1 MRGAMTRVAVDRT
14 TRAACNAWFVNMESD
29 EDLFQ
34 AIEDILSFVDLVVPS
49 EIALEQSRIGDVF
62 GCAAVRRLAD
72 LLRAETALARSDN
85 TATSR
90 VIGRA
95 AIETW
100 LWALYLLL
108 DPDAAVDR
116 LVAESEGHHRRRLI
130 GINRLWE
137 RIASLRSSDL
147 DEPSPAPSR
156 AGTADPDI
164 RQLAEATADAMRRH
178 GYNGDRPD
186 GKYHNE
192 YRWDSM
198 YDAHPSFDLL
208 MRYFELDESR
218 GNATIFRTAQPRDD
232 DARRGVGGAFDTA
245 RLLLEALGVYSRT
258 RGVRVERSAFERMNE
273 IAAMKG
279 R

>member
-1 MRGAMTRVAVDRT
+1 MTCFAADLPGT
-14 TRAACNAWFVNMESD
+14 TPSCNAWLVMTESD
-29 EDLFQ
+29 EDLFR
-34 AIEDILSFVDLVVPS
+34 AIDDVLSFVDLVVPS
-49 EIALEQSRIGDVF
+49 EIAMEQDTIGDVF

-85 TATSR
+85 AATSR

-100 LWALYLLL
+100 LWAVYLFL
-108 DPDAAVDR
+108 DPDSAVDR

-130 GINRLWE
+130 GMSRMWE
-137 RIASLRSSDL
+137 RIASLQSSDL
-147 DEPSPAPSR
+147 DEPDPVPPR

-164 RQLAEATADAMRRH
+164 RQLAEATADAMRSH
-178 GYNGDRPD
+178 GYNGDRAD

-208 MRYFELDESR
+208 MRYFELDV
-218 GNATIFRTAQPRDD
+218 GGGTATTFRTAQPRDD
-232 DARRGVGGAFDTA
+232 DTRRGVGGAFDTA
-245 RLLLEALGVYSRT
+245 RLLLEALGIYSRKRT
-258 RGVRVERSAFERMNE
+258 VHVERRVFDRMNE
-273 IAAMKG
+273 IAAMRG